1 MLLDQPM
8 TLLGDDTSKSVSYDD
23 VAFEHASD
31 MNEIVA
37 TIYTLS
43 GEPVVHNLI
52 PGTSRVCTFLQSG
65 PESAEASDPSS
76 TGDLELTISAYSTS
90 YIGYPINIISLEFNG
105 ITHDVLECINGIGL
119 SAIAAAQNATLTISA
134 YVGRAMPSTDDIRWK
149 ILTNETEVVESKAIA
164 ISSSLICDYL
174 SDGKIYFKID
184 NRSKV
189 SARDVSPMTFTLNSL
204 SIITKTRTDNPN
216 FQIY

>member
-1 MLLDQPM
+1 M
-8 TLLGDDTSKSVSYDD
+8 TLLGDDISKSVSYDD
-23 VAFEHASD
+23 VTFEHASD

-43 GEPVVHNLI
+43 GNPVTHNLI

-65 PESAEASDPSS
+65 LESAETSDPSS

-90 YIGYPINIISLEFNG
+90 YGGYPINIISLEFDG
-105 ITHDVLECINGIGL
+105 ITHDILECINGIGL
-119 SAIAAAQNATLTISA
+119 SAVATAQNATLTISA

-149 ILTNETEVVESKAIA
+149 VLTNETEVVESKAIA